1 MTKDSNKP
9 PLQLAR
15 RLFDLLFTDRVST
28 GAIALALLAAI
39 SLLPGVGVIPGFLF
53 VLLALVLCMRQ
64 GSFAEIG
71 FRRPASWWRTILL
84 GVGIGVVAQLVFS
97 IVIDPLL
104 GHMTG
109 KPIDVSAFDAVRGN
123 IPNYLILLGV
133 GWVVGGFLEEM
144 LFRGYLLGRIR
155 RFLGGGQVATF
166 LAVIVPAIAFGLAHR
181 YQGPA
186 GMISTGLLGTLLGVV
201 FVRYRE
207 NLWLPIL
214 VHGSLNA
221 VGITLIFISGDR
233 VLNAWLFG

>member
-1 MTKDSNKP
+1 VLFSN
-9 PLQLAR
+9 
-15 RLFDLLFTDRVST
+15 RVST

-39 SLLPGVGVIPGFLF
+39 SLIPSVGVILGFLF
-53 VLLALVLCMRQ
+53 VLLAQLLGRRQ

-84 GVGIGVVAQLVFS
+84 GVGIGIVAQIAFS
-97 IVIDPLL
+97 VVIDPLL
-104 GHMTG
+104 GNMTG

-123 IPNYLILLGV
+123 IPNYLILLAV

-155 RFLGGGQVATF
+155 RGFGGGQVATL
-166 LAVIVPAIAFGLAHR
+166 LAVILPAIAFGLAHH

-186 GMISTGLLGTLLGVV
+186 GMISTGLLGTLLGAV

-214 VHGSLNA
+214 VHGSLNTI
-221 VGITLIFISGDR
+221 GITLIFISGDR